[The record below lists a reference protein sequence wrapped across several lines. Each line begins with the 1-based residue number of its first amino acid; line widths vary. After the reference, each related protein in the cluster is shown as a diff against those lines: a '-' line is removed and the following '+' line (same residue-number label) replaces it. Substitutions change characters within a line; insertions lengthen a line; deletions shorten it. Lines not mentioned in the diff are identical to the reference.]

1 MVSSHLALDDFG
13 ATVEALSACSCA
25 TGVARLVRRLQ
36 LESAAQHAQDSVAL
50 PPSPMHSWPSHRARR
65 RLCGAAQEPLR
76 GAINNCYRFQ
86 VVLATV
92 EPAIVPWAGAC
103 WVFNAATGVLLING
117 CPGRKPTVTIKFDME
132 TTDADYQKDAIK
144 PSLWQDLPLLHRPT
158 VHSSTQTAVASF
170 STHQTLSSEVKL
182 DAATTAASA
191 AFEADFEGRQDFH
204 LTHLPLKK
212 LPPDWRVGLL
222 VGPSGSGKSTQLRA
236 LQQTFGQAHST
247 LEWGGEGR
255 EAAGG
260 WPVGPAAA
268 ALGGGAAGLLRELGG
283 EALAKAAGARPFHQT
298 SLGQRTL
305 LALARLCVSN
315 PFNLQFDEADTTI
328 YTADEFTSWLDR
340 ESASSA
346 SAAMGRIWR
355 QRASGRLVCATV
367 HTDVL
372 RELRPCWV
380 FDLSTKELLTGFE
393 WQPRPSLSPSHTYL
407 KLREGPQVQQRSFKW
422 LLELLQR
429 AGEEDEA
436 DEAARVFDVPEISV
450 EVRLTNR

>member
-1 MVSSHLALDDFG
+1 MPKTSPSLLAASEHCIAGHPRELK
-13 ATVEALSACSCA
+13 ALRPLQCSPQGLSDAPSTSA
-25 TGVARLVRRLQ
+25 GF
-36 LESAAQHAQDSVAL
+36 H
-50 PPSPMHSWPSHRARR
+50 
-65 RLCGAAQEPLR
+65 CGET
-76 GAINNCYRFQ
+76 Q

-103 WVFNAATGVLLING
+103 WVFNAATGVLLVND
-117 CPGRKPTVTIKFDME
+117 CPGRKPAVTIQFDME
-132 TTDADYQKDAIK
+132 TTDADFQKDAIK
-144 PSLWQDLPLLHRPT
+144 PSLWQDLPLLRRPT

-170 STHQTLSSEVKL
+170 STHQTLSSEVIL

-260 WPVGPAAA
+260 WPVGPAAT
-268 ALGGGAAGLLRELGG
+268 ALGGEAAGLLRELGG
-283 EALAKAAGARPFHQT
+283 EALAKAAGERPFHQT

-315 PFNLQFDEADTTI
+315 QFGEADTTI
-328 YTADEFTSWLDR
+328 YTADEYTSWLDR

-429 AGEEDEA
+429 AGEEDET
-436 DEAARVFDVPEISV
+436 DEAAKVFDVPEISV

>member
-1 MVSSHLALDDFG
+1 MSVQPRASPKRYQQLKP
-13 ATVEALSACSCA
+13 
-25 TGVARLVRRLQ
+25 LV
-36 LESAAQHAQDSVAL
+36 
-50 PPSPMHSWPSHRARR
+50 
-65 RLCGAAQEPLR
+65 
-76 GAINNCYRFQ
+76 IQ

-92 EPAIVPWAGAC
+92 QEAIVPWAGAC
-103 WVFNAATGVLLING
+103 WVFNAATGALLVNPS
-117 CPGRKPTVTIKFDME
+117 PGGKPAVTIRFDME
-132 TTDADYQKDAIK
+132 TTDSDHQKDAIK
-144 PSLWQDLPLLHRPT
+144 PSLWQDLPLVRRPT

-170 STHQTLSSEVKL
+170 STHQTLTSEVRL

-222 VGPSGSGKSTQLRA
+222 LGPSGSGKSTQLRA
-236 LQQTFGQAHST
+236 LQEMFGQAHST

-255 EAAGG
+255 EAAGD

-268 ALGGGAAGLLRELGG
+268 SLGGGAAGLLRELGG
-283 EALAKAAGARPFHQT
+283 DALADAAGTRPFNQL

-315 PFNLQFDEADTTI
+315 PCSQFGEADATI

-340 ESASSA
+340 ESARSA

-355 QRASGRLVCATV
+355 QRSSGRLVCATV
-367 HTDVL
+367 HADVL

-380 FDLSTKELLTGFE
+380 FDLSTKELLTNFE
-393 WQPRPSLSPSHTYL
+393 WQPRPSLSPSL
-407 KLREGPQVQQRSFKW
+407 KLREGPEVQHRTHKW
-422 LLELLQR
+422 LLDLLQR

-436 DEAARVFDVPEISV
+436 DDAAKVFDVPEISV

>member
-1 MVSSHLALDDFG
+1 VVSSHLALDDFG
-13 ATVEALSACSCA
+13 ATVEVLSACSCA

-36 LESAAQHAQDSVAL
+36 LDS
-50 PPSPMHSWPSHRARR
+50 
-65 RLCGAAQEPLR
+65 
-76 GAINNCYRFQ
+76 

-92 EPAIVPWAGAC
+92 QDQIVPWAGAC
-103 WVFNAATGVLLING
+103 WVYNAATGALLTNPF
-117 CPGRKPTVTIKFDME
+117 PGRKPTVTIRHDME
-132 TTDADYQKDAIK
+132 TTDWDYQKEAVK
-144 PSLWQDLPLLHRPT
+144 PALWQDLPLVRRPT

-170 STHQTLSSEVKL
+170 LTHQTLSSEVKL

-191 AFEADFEGRQDFH
+191 AFEANFEGRQDFH

-236 LQQTFGQAHST
+236 LQEMFGQAHST

-268 ALGGGAAGLLRELGG
+268 ALGGGAAELLRELGG
-283 EALAKAAGARPFHQT
+283 EALAKAAGDRPFHHL

-315 PFNLQFDEADTTI
+315 PCNQFGEADTTI

-340 ESASSA
+340 ESAGPA

-355 QRASGRLVCATV
+355 QRVSGRLVCATV
-367 HTDVL
+367 HRDVL
-372 RELRPCWV
+372 CELRPCWV

-393 WQPRPSLSPSHTYL
+393 WQPRPSLSSSHTYL
-407 KLREGPQVQQRSFKW
+407 KLREGPQVQQRTFKE

-436 DEAARVFDVPEISV
+436 EDAAQVFNVPEISV

>member
-117 CPGRKPTVTIKFDME
+117 CPGRKPTVSVGFDME
-132 TTDADYQKDAIK
+132 TTDADYQKDATK

-315 PFNLQFDEADTTI
+315 PCNQFDEADTTI